1 MKNAQE
7 INNDFS
13 VMKVLTNS
21 MKKKLPIKYAGFNAL
36 ELMMV
41 LAVIAI
47 GIGVAIR
54 TMSGNSNK
62 QNTNQMVSDIT
73 ALVSNIKNSYTS
85 STSGYTNLTTTSAIQ
100 GALIPSDLKVPTGG
114 TTVQNQFQGG
124 TVDIASANNGEAF
137 SITYSNVPSAICNS
151 VITSLGAS
159 SFVSIT
165 VNGTSV
171 YDAVTDPTI
180 DATAISTAC
189 NTATNSLVFTAS

>member
-1 MKNAQE
+1 MR
-7 INNDFS
+7 
-13 VMKVLTNS
+13 VMKKNQVIL
-21 MKKKLPIKYAGFNAL
+21 KYAGFNAL

-73 ALVSNIKNSYTS
+73 ALVNNVKNAYTS
-85 STSGYTNLTTTSAIQ
+85 STSGYSNLTTTSAIE
-100 GALIPSDLKVPTGG
+100 ASLIPTDLKVPTGG
-114 TTVQNQFQGG
+114 TTIQNQFQGG
-124 TVDIASANNGEAF
+124 TVEVASVNNGEAF
-137 SITYSNVPSAICNS
+137 SVTYTNVPSAICNS
-151 VITSLGAS
+151 VITSLGGS

-171 YDAVTDPTI
+171 FDAVSAPTI